1 MIWVATAPAS
11 LPGEHSHINSLMLA
25 GLKVLLLRKPGFS
38 ALQYEQ
44 LLEGIDPI
52 FHSRIMIAG
61 QPELVTKYGLMG
73 LHMSEAFR
81 SSADVESYRGWKLS
95 TSVHEEEAA
104 WSYYPPE
111 RKGAFVEI
119 KGVDDAIGDNTSVTR
134 SHASLQ
140 HAMYQYLIL
149 GPVFNSISKPGYMG
163 RLQEMK
169 NIPPNALAIG
179 GITEKNIGLLPDA
192 GFCGVVLLGVIWN
205 DPFNAVHTYQS
216 IKAAWNRT

>member
-1 MIWVATAPAS
+1 MIWVATAPAF
-11 LPGEHSHINSLMLA
+11 LPGELPQINSLMLA
-25 GLKVLLLRKPGFS
+25 GLKVLLLRKPGYS

-81 SSADVESYRGWKLS
+81 ASADVESYRGWNLS

-111 RKGAFVEI
+111 RKGAFVEVKEI
-119 KGVDDAIGDNTSVTR
+119 NDGAASYDALLWRYV
-134 SHASLQ
+134 
-140 HAMYQYLIL
+140 IL

-163 RLQEMK
+163 RIQEMK

-192 GFCGVVLLGVIWN
+192 GFSGAVLLGAIWN